1 MMESITSNQSTTLL
15 RPIIPGIENSTIT
28 GSNNRRN
35 VGALHTNRNSMNNN
49 STEQE
54 VLITIRDPIL
64 NRDVSFKHISL
75 NSPGGGIPYTA
86 PSVPNE
92 DRTSIDFVSFF
103 RKNRQ
108 PIMIIAIEL
117 ILFFI
122 IVIGISVGRVVS
134 IPS

>member
-1 MMESITSNQSTTLL
+1 MESITSDQSTTLL

-49 STEQE
+49 STEEQE
-54 VLITIRDPIL
+54 VIITIRDPIL

-86 PSVPNE
+86 TAPKE
-92 DRTSIDFVSFF
+92 GRTSIDFVSFF

-108 PIMIIAIEL
+108 SIMIIAIEL